1 LEGSEFITLWWQQ
14 QDFNL
19 GVDIVM
25 MTEVEA
31 YEELSRKLDR
41 VLELLEDGFLTPDEL
56 RDVLTVKMLHR
67 NGQLLEETVSISSV
81 W

>member
-1 LEGSEFITLWWQQ
+1 
-14 QDFNL
+14 
-19 GVDIVM
+19 M

-31 YEELSRKLDR
+31 YGELSRKLDR
-41 VLELLEDGFLTPDEL
+41 VLELLKDGFLTPDEL